1 MAREQYTRN
10 LSDFLILF
18 IQVSTT
24 HTNVF
29 PLKVFASLLKVVSPE
44 GYFFLQPGNLTK
56 SRAITNFSNKKKNRR
71 VICCHQRL
79 HAGRLY
85 VLYILCSC
93 AEREF
98 AIHRTRP
105 AYNNNN
111 CTYGISFRE
120 IRERVEETRVIYIT
134 KTAEHI

>member
-56 SRAITNFSNKKKNRR
+56 SRAITNFSNKKKRNTGELFV
-71 VICCHQRL
+71 VINDYMPVDCMYCIYFVLVQRENSPSIVQDP
-79 HAGRLY
+79 HITIIIVHTEYHSGR
-85 VLYILCSC
+85 
-93 AEREF
+93 
-98 AIHRTRP
+98 
-105 AYNNNN
+105 
-111 CTYGISFRE
+111 
-120 IRERVEETRVIYIT
+120 
-134 KTAEHI
+134 